1 MSCGS
6 INPRKPHEM
15 TEKEIRKE
23 FLFLQSYLGEKSAE
37 YTIEEMKKIICE
49 NISFSQEVHKEL
61 SKFMKTDE
69 YAKEI
74 VHFYDIDPDEVFKYY
89 KNEQYSW
96 NIYIEYTDDEKR
108 ALGIKTIVRSKEQAK
123 NIDKYAPRNEFIPNT
138 NYILFE
144 TDNASQ
150 YFLVPS
156 IEFTKIYSNELDM
169 LRKNA
174 ELVEDNG
181 IKLYKLHSLWKNKNK
196 NAFSFFNK
204 GITIF
209 ANYHY
214 SLGDIRYGV
223 LRYNTNSDDNENN
236 LMDIDKEWYTKS
248 ILTPYSTGYRYFD
261 EVLGKFTLPDKAIE
275 NGCTVKECFIFL
287 YDYPE
292 KN

>member
-1 MSCGS
+1 M
-6 INPRKPHEM
+6 
-15 TEKEIRKE
+15 
-23 FLFLQSYLGEKSAE
+23 
-37 YTIEEMKKIICE
+37 
-49 NISFSQEVHKEL
+49 
-61 SKFMKTDE
+61 
-69 YAKEI
+69 
-74 VHFYDIDPDEVFKYY
+74 
-89 KNEQYSW
+89 
-96 NIYIEYTDDEKR
+96 
-108 ALGIKTIVRSKEQAK
+108 IKTIVRSKEQAI
-123 NIDKYAPRNEFIPNT
+123 NINKYAPRNEFIANT

-144 TDNASQ
+144 TDDASQ
-150 YFLVPS
+150 YILVPS
-156 IEFTKIYSNELDM
+156 VEFTKIYSNELDM

-196 NAFSFFNK
+196 NEFSFFNK

-223 LRYNTNSDDNENN
+223 LRYNDECNNSDYENN

-275 NGCTVKECFIFL
+275 NGCTIKECFIFL
-287 YDYPE
+287 NDYPE